1 MNCKRVLFTIQ
12 FLFKAL
18 VGIVNTLIRC
28 IYCFYHTYE
37 YGFSITYTNLTFVN
51 VSGPKTMY
59 GRQNQNQG
67 EARLG
72 KCVYALRI

>member
-1 MNCKRVLFTIQ
+1 M
-12 FLFKAL
+12 
-18 VGIVNTLIRC
+18 
-28 IYCFYHTYE
+28 YE

-59 GRQNQNQG
+59 GRRNQNQG